1 MSRPTLALLALT
13 ACGGPPT
20 GAPAGPAVLAAF
32 RPLHAP
38 LYAAA
43 GQDRAPEALH
53 AHLAARLAGPALT
66 RTYRDQAALARR
78 ARAEDTVVEV
88 DELRYLSVEPIPP
101 PPGGPPGAAW
111 LRARWTVTGTVRHQG
126 HAHQRTN
133 LYAADYALADA
144 HPDGT
149 DGLRIVDERLVGLD
163 RVAGGAGGEAWGPDG
178 RPRAARPLDAAALL
192 ELSGGGAP

>member
-1 MSRPTLALLALT
+1 MSRLLLGALLLAG
-13 ACGGPPT
+13 C
-20 GAPAGPAVLAAF
+20 GAPPAAPAEAAVLEAF

-43 GQDRAPEALH
+43 GQDQAPEALH
-53 AHLAARLAGPALT
+53 AHLAARLHGPALT

-88 DELRYLSVEPIPP
+88 DSLRYLSVEPLPP
-101 PPGGPPGAAW
+101 PPDSPPGAAW

-133 LYAADYALADA
+133 LYAADYALAQ
-144 HPDGT
+144 T
-149 DGLRIVDERLVGLD
+149 EDGLRIVEERLVGLD

-192 ELSGGGAP
+192 ELSGEVGP